1 MVLPMRSMVMP
12 QESNVRRNL
21 ARITAVSAPGSS
33 KSLQKALR
41 ILLHMGQRSPNVGIA
56 QLASELRLNKSTVYR
71 LLCAM
76 EKFGLVERLPQGE
89 NYRLGLKLHELGM
102 RAIES
107 RSLREEAHPFLVDLA
122 ERSGES
128 VHLAVPGPRGA
139 ICLDQPRTEATRS
152 RGDRSECARAP
163 GHFSQ

>member
-1 MVLPMRSMVMP
+1 MLSMVIP
-12 QESNVRRNL
+12 LRSNLRTNL

-41 ILLHMGQRSPNVGIA
+41 ILLHMGQRSPNVGVA
-56 QLASELRLNKSTVYR
+56 ELASDLGLNKSTVYR

-76 EKFGLVERLPQGE
+76 EKFGLVERLPEGE
-89 NYRLGLKLHELGM
+89 RYRLGLKLHELGM

-122 ERSGES
+122 KKSGES
-128 VHLAVPGPRGA
+128 VHLAVPGPKGA
-139 ICLDQPRTEATRS
+139 ICLDQVESSTRFMVRTPIGSIFEPH
-152 RGDRSECARAP
+152 C
-163 GHFSQ
+163 